1 MSGGGTAGHIYPAL
15 ALAAELKARGHT
27 LSYVGTPDGPEAS
40 LAPAAGLDFIAAPAK
55 GFDRSRPLTLLT
67 SSLVIFKSA
76 LVLRRHFKKWRPDVV
91 VGFGG
96 YVAIPVGLA
105 ARFQRKQIPIVVHE
119 QNSVPGMTNRFLA
132 RRARLIAV
140 TYPQSVALFRT
151 QRAKHDPLG
160 PRLKV
165 MVTGDPVRPEVLAGD
180 GKRGRRRLKI
190 KAGALVVLVFGGSRG
205 ARHLNEATI
214 RVLPELLER
223 YPQLHVIHASGPV
236 EHKQV
241 QAAIDE
247 LAAQGG
253 SGAKAIKTRYHL
265 FPYLDDIADILAAS
279 DLAVTRAGA
288 TSIAELTALGLPAVL
303 VPYPHAT
310 DDHQTS
316 NARDLVAAGGALALP
331 DAELDDAVFMATLD
345 ELLSDRERRDTMA
358 KAARRFGRPNAAML
372 LADCVEAAATIEP
385 KETDYDPTGTACN
398 KRP

>member
-27 LSYVGTPDGPEAS
+27 LSYIGTPDGPEAS

-55 GFDRSRPLTLLT
+55 GYDRSRPLTLLT
-67 SSLVIFKSA
+67 SSFLILRSA
-76 LVLRRHFKKWRPDVV
+76 LALRRHFKEWRPDVV

-132 RRARLIAV
+132 RRARVIAI
-140 TYPQSVALFRT
+140 TYPQSALLFRA
-151 QRAKHDPLG
+151 QRAKHDPPG
-160 PRLKV
+160 SHPNIV
-165 MVTGDPVRPEVLAGD
+165 VTGDPVRPEVLAGD
-180 GKRGRRRLKI
+180 GRRGRRRLKI
-190 KAGALVVLVFGGSRG
+190 KVKELVLLVFGGSRG

-223 YPQLHVIHASGPV
+223 YPQLHVIHASGPG
-236 EHKQV
+236 EHEQV
-241 QAAIDE
+241 RSAIEE
-247 LAAQGG
+247 LTSHGG
-253 SGAKAIKTRYHL
+253 PEAKAIKARYHL
-265 FPYLDDIADILAAS
+265 FPYLDDIADILAAA

-288 TSIAELTALGLPAVL
+288 TSIAEVTALGLPVLL

-310 DDHQTS
+310 DDHQTG

-345 ELLSDRERRDTMA
+345 ELLSDAERRDTMA
-358 KAARRFGRPNAAML
+358 KAARRFGRPDAALL
-372 LADCVEAAATIEP
+372 LADCVEAAATIEQ
-385 KETDYDPTGTACN
+385 KDTNYDPTGTARN